1 MFNDHTNII
10 ETDIEKMMKESFL
23 QYSMSVICS
32 RALPDVRDGLK
43 PVHRRILYTMYENG
57 LYPEKPYR
65 KCADT
70 VGSVLGKYHPHG
82 DASVYDALVRMA
94 QTFSLR
100 YPMIDGQGNFGS
112 IDGDPPAAYRYTEA
126 KMAKI
131 SMNML
136 TDIGKE
142 TVDYQSNYDDRLKE
156 PVVLPSRFP
165 QLLCNGS
172 VGIAVGMATNIPPHN
187 LGEVIDAMKLMVRD
201 PDCTLDELKKQNE
214 ELTSKVAELS
224 EAQKTAERLEGLV
237 GLQSTY
243 NLKSTAARI
252 VGASGDAWTSTV
264 TIDKGS
270 ADGLTINMPVTS
282 SAGVIGQII
291 EVSAKTSTV
300 RLIGDENSGVS
311 AMVQDTRAQGM
322 LQGQA
327 DGTLRLEY
335 VSVDSDVKVG
345 DIIVTSGIGGVFP
358 KGLPLGTV
366 SSVEKSANDVYYTI
380 VVRAQTT
387 AENNEEVLV
396 ITSLTDE
403 QSASDEDVNTA
414 NSTPQGTSRDAATK
428 TKDESPDDSSDTSET
443 TDSGS
448 SE

>member
-1 MFNDHTNII
+1 MRPLIVFSLI
-10 ETDIEKMMKESFL
+10 
-23 QYSMSVICS
+23 SVLLLTFYI
-32 RALPDVRDGLK
+32 REGEAGPIHAVRSGVTTITS
-43 PVHRRILYTMYENG
+43 PVRF
-57 LYPEKPYR
+57 
-65 KCADT
+65 
-70 VGSVLGKYHPHG
+70 VGSAVAAPFNAIGNVFSNLT
-82 DASVYDALVRMA
+82 ASQD
-94 QTFSLR
+94 
-100 YPMIDGQGNFGS
+100 
-112 IDGDPPAAYRYTEA
+112 
-126 KMAKI
+126 
-131 SMNML
+131 
-136 TDIGKE
+136 
-142 TVDYQSNYDDRLKE
+142 
-156 PVVLPSRFP
+156 
-165 QLLCNGS
+165 
-172 VGIAVGMATNIPPHN
+172 
-187 LGEVIDAMKLMVRD
+187 
-201 PDCTLDELKKQNE
+201 TLDELKKQNE
-214 ELTSKVAELS
+214 VLTSKVAELS

-270 ADGLTINMPVTS
+270 ADGLSINMPVTS

-300 RLIGDENSGVS
+300 RLD
-311 AMVQDTRAQGM
+311 
-322 LQGQA
+322 
-327 DGTLRLEY
+327 Y

-403 QSASDEDVNTA
+403 QSASDEDVSSA

-428 TKDESPDDSSDTSET
+428 SKDEGSDDSSDAS
-443 TDSGS
+443 DNSGS